1 MNNNKQLRVQI
12 SVCEDYI
19 GRKVSC
25 SDLVITI
32 RRGIIGLR
40 ISEQIIDLYIFMGE
54 LMYLKGWKYE
64 GTKISDKLHEQMLDI
79 IAVLNDEKQ
88 VAGRKWPALQKD
100 ISDKLGIATGQVRTI
115 KRMMEAFGILK
126 EGSLNS
132 YKIPNAKDIYA
143 ENGRTL
149 VELLETEKLMRE
161 NQEAN
166 DEELM
171 KEIKSIYRLYYQQVL
186 VNYIYNEDGKIFH
199 PLRAALKALKKY
211 EYLNYWEWY
220 LLNTV
225 IRSDD
230 NLEEEA
236 ELDRLITAYRAGQ
249 IKFKSGDIIENKLS
263 HSYVLGNFEYAG
275 FVCVSGSKESI
286 RIILNKD
293 AREII
298 DEITKEESF

>member
-1 MNNNKQLRVQI
+1 
-12 SVCEDYI
+12 
-19 GRKVSC
+19 
-25 SDLVITI
+25 
-32 RRGIIGLR
+32 
-40 ISEQIIDLYIFMGE
+40 
-54 LMYLKGWKYE
+54 MYLRGWKYE
-64 GTKISDKLHEQMLDI
+64 GRKISDKLHEQMLDI

-186 VNYIYNEDGKIFH
+186 VNYTYNEDGKILH

-249 IKFKSGDIIENKLS
+249 IKFMSGDIIENKLS

-286 RIILNKD
+286 RIILNKE
-293 AREII
+293 AQEII